1 MTQLISDV
9 LSAVALLTAGVL
21 AVLEAVP
28 VLQDA
33 FIGAGTGALVAR
45 LAIRRLERRHGEL
58 PARRVR
64 QIETA
69 WIVGLA
75 ALGAVISLVATIR

>member
-1 MTQLISDV
+1 MGARST
-9 LSAVALLTAGVL
+9 LTGVYLGSGQPRWPVEL

-69 WIVGLA
+69 WIVGA
-75 ALGAVISLVATIR
+75 RR